1 MIRRGELHQLVDD
14 LPEEKVDPAAELL
27 DAYRR
32 DDRVLIQLLTA
43 PVVPAEPDEL
53 AALAEGANDDP
64 KDTVTLEE
72 LKIELGLV

>member
-1 MIRRGELHQLVDD
+1 MGSMISRGELHQLVDD
-14 LPEEKVDPAAELL
+14 LPEEKVDPAA
-27 DAYRR
+27 DGR

>member
-1 MIRRGELHQLVDD
+1 MGSMISRGELHQLVDD
-14 LPEEKVDPAAELL
+14 LPEEKVDPAA
-27 DAYRR
+27 DGR
-32 DDRVLIQLLTA
+32 DDRVPIQLLTA

>member
-1 MIRRGELHQLVDD
+1 MGSMISRGELHQLVDD
-14 LPEEKVDPAAELL
+14 LPEEKVDPAAEG
-27 DAYRR
+27 R
-32 DDRVLIQLLTA
+32 DDRVPIQLLTA